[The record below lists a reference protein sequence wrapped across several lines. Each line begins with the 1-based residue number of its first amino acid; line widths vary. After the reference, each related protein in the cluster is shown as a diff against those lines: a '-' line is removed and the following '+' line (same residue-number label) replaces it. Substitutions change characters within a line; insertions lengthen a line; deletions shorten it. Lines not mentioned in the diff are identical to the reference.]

1 LGVWQ
6 RAGSEFAEQL
16 AEHGRA
22 APGSWNAL
30 QAMFDAVRSNLV
42 GNRVAIGSDE
52 NRFAFTL
59 RSLEASV
66 GPLAAASGQVDDV
79 SLRAEDFTWRS
90 FQCARVLARLG
101 NFHTRLRS
109 RPILVS
115 APIDVTA
122 VLTGPALNAVFVKY
136 VPHFRCEITPT
147 GDLRIHR
154 ANRPRWGY
162 VQVVPA
168 VEHGAIVLRPSG
180 VGRGVHL
187 WRFRRRLLPIRPRLN
202 LPDWVRVTG
211 ADLHPGSLEVRLR
224 IDEWTVDSQELMSLV
239 RNHRRAGG
247 GGHRPT

>member
-1 LGVWQ
+1 
-6 RAGSEFAEQL
+6 
-16 AEHGRA
+16 
-22 APGSWNAL
+22 
-30 QAMFDAVRSNLV
+30 MFDAVRSNLV
-42 GNRVAIGSDE
+42 GNRVAIGAGE
-52 NRFAFTL
+52 NRVAFTL

-90 FQCARVLARLG
+90 FQCARVSARLG

-136 VPHFRCEITPT
+136 VPRFRCQITPK
-147 GDLRIHR
+147 GDLRMFR
-154 ANRPRWGY
+154 ANRRGWGY
-162 VQVVPA
+162 LQVVPA

-187 WRFRRRLLPIRPRLN
+187 WRFGRRWLPIRPRLD

-211 ADLHPGSLEVRLR
+211 VDLHPDSIEVRLR
-224 IDEWTVDSQELMSLV
+224 IDEWNVDSHELMALV
-239 RNHRRAGG
+239 RNYRRPGG
-247 GGHRPT
+247 VGHKPT